1 MTDLVFI
8 LRCYHFLAE
17 LAVVLKEGVGM
28 EQWFKDLQDLSFTR
42 VAQAMQHKAEAF
54 LVKLLGQ
61 HHDQFLI
68 QDIVVGLLNFSIDR
82 LKTFITRCVFN
93 ELL

>member
-1 MTDLVFI
+1 M

-28 EQWFKDLQDLSFTR
+28 EQWLKDLQDLSFTR

-54 LVKLLGQ
+54 LVKLLSQ
-61 HHDQFLI
+61 HHDQLLI
-68 QDIVVGLLNFSIDR
+68 QDIVSGLLDFSVDR
-82 LKTFITRCVFN
+82 LKALIAWRVFN
-93 ELL
+93 VLL